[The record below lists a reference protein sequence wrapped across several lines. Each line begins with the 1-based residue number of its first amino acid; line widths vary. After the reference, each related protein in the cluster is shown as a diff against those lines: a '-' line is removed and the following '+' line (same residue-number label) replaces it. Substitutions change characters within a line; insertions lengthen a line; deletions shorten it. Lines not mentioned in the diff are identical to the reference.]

1 MSDTAPAAVDPLFL
15 LPVRYEDRTR
25 ITPLGALLPGAR
37 AVVEGEVQLADIVF
51 RRRRTLLVRIS
62 DGSGFLNLR
71 FFYFS
76 RAQVAN
82 LARGTRLRCTGEVRR
97 GPQGLEMVHPEY
109 RRLGNEAEPLEDR
122 LTPIYPLTE
131 GVTQGRLRASVN
143 RALLRLAANPA
154 EDLLPRDV
162 VSRLHLPPLSEALEF
177 MHHPPVGT
185 SLAVL
190 AAGRNPAQ
198 RRLAF
203 EELLAHQL
211 SMQQLKQRIQREP
224 APALHDPEKLSDRF
238 VASLPFALTAAQQRV
253 LGEVAGDLQR
263 ELPMM
268 RLIQGDVG
276 CGKTVLAAAAAARAV
291 GSGGQAALMAPTEL
305 LAEQHWRTLDGWFR
319 PLGITVAL
327 LSGSQPA
334 RTRRSGIAAVASGE
348 VQIAVGTHALF
359 QEGVTFRR
367 LAVVIVDEQHRFG
380 VQQRMQLKEKGRHGQ
395 QVPHQLIMTATPIP
409 RTLAMT
415 AYADL
420 DVSVIDELPPGRV
433 PIRTVVLAAER
444 RAEVVERIHSAC
456 RAGRQAYWV
465 CPLIDESDELR
476 AQAAEETAASLV
488 AALPDVRIG
497 LVHGRMPPRAKEK
510 AMHDFKAGRTQ
521 LLVATTVIEV
531 GVDVPNA
538 SLMVIENAERMGLAQ
553 LHQLRGRVGRGS
565 AESSCVLLYQS
576 PLSELARARL
586 AVVRDSN
593 DGFEI
598 ASRDLELRGPG
609 ELLGTRQT
617 GLAELRIADLIRD
630 ADLLPQVR
638 STAQL
643 LLRENAACIAP
654 LRVRWIG
661 GAEEYG
667 RIG

>member
-25 ITPLGALLPGAR
+25 ITPLGALQPGAR
-37 AVVEGEVQLADIVF
+37 AVVEGEVQLADVVF

-76 RAQVAN
+76 RAQIDN
-82 LARGTRLRCTGEVRR
+82 LARGTRLRCAGEVRR

-109 RRLGNEAEPLEDR
+109 RRIGSAVEPLEDR

-131 GVTQGRLRASVN
+131 GVTQGRVRASVN
-143 RALLRLAANPA
+143 RALAKLAANPA
-154 EDLLPRDV
+154 EDLLPAGV
-162 VSRLHLPPLSEALEF
+162 VERLHLPPLREALEF

-190 AAGRNPAQ
+190 AAGQNPAQ
-198 RRLAF
+198 RRLSF

-211 SMQQLKQRIQREP
+211 SMQQLKQRIQSEP
-224 APALHDPEKLSDRF
+224 APALRDAANLGERF
-238 VASLPFALTAAQQRV
+238 IASLPFKLTGAQQRV
-253 LGEVAGDLQR
+253 LAELTSDLTR

-276 CGKTVLAAAAAARAV
+276 CGKTVIAAAAAARAV

-305 LAEQHWRTLDGWFR
+305 LAEQHWRTLDSWFR

-334 RTRRSGIAAVASGE
+334 RTRRSAIAAVSSGE

-359 QEGVTFRR
+359 QEGVTFQR
-367 LAVVIVDEQHRFG
+367 LALVVVDEQHRFG
-380 VQQRMQLKEKGRHGQ
+380 VQQRMQLKEKGRHGE

-444 RAEVVERIHSAC
+444 RAEVVERIHNAC
-456 RAGRQAYWV
+456 REGRQAYWV

-476 AQAAEETAASLV
+476 AQAAEETAGSLV
-488 AALPDVRIG
+488 AALPDLRIG

-565 AESSCVLLYQS
+565 AESSCVLLYQA

-586 AVVRDSN
+586 AAIRDSN
-593 DGFEI
+593 G
-598 ASRDLELRGPG
+598 
-609 ELLGTRQT
+609 
-617 GLAELRIADLIRD
+617 
-630 ADLLPQVR
+630 
-638 STAQL
+638 
-643 LLRENAACIAP
+643 
-654 LRVRWIG
+654 RV
-661 GAEEYG
+661 
-667 RIG
+667 

>member
-1 MSDTAPAAVDPLFL
+1 VSDTAPAAVDPLFL

-25 ITPLGALLPGAR
+25 LTPLGALLPGVR
-37 AVVEGEVQLADIVF
+37 AVVEGEVQLADVVF

-76 RAQVAN
+76 RAQMAN
-82 LARGTRLRCTGEVRR
+82 LTRGTHLRCAGEVRR

-109 RRLGNEAEPLEDR
+109 RRIGNEAEPLEDR

-131 GVTQGRLRASVN
+131 GVTQGRVRASVN
-143 RALLRLAANPA
+143 RALAKLAANPA
-154 EDLLPRDV
+154 EDLLPASV
-162 VSRLHLPPLSEALEF
+162 VAQLHLPPLRDALEF

-185 SLAVL
+185 SLAAL
-190 AAGRNPAQ
+190 AEGRNPAQ
-198 RRLAF
+198 RRLSF

-211 SMQQLKQRIQREP
+211 SMQQLKQRIQSEP
-224 APALHDPEKLSDRF
+224 APALHDAQKLSDRF
-238 VASLPFALTAAQQRV
+238 IASLPFRLTAAQQRV
-253 LGEVAGDLQR
+253 LGEVAGDLTR
-263 ELPMM
+263 ALPMM

-276 CGKTVLAAAAAARAV
+276 CGKTVIAAAAAARAV

-305 LAEQHWRTLDGWFR
+305 LAEQHWRTLDNWFR

-334 RTRRSGIAAVASGE
+334 RTRRSAIAAVASGE
-348 VQIAVGTHALF
+348 VHIAVGTHALF
-359 QEGVTFRR
+359 QEGVTFQR
-367 LAVVIVDEQHRFG
+367 LALVIVDEQHRFG
-380 VQQRMQLKEKGRHGQ
+380 VQQRMQLKEKGRHGE

-444 RAEVVERIHSAC
+444 RAEVVERIHNAC
-456 RAGRQAYWV
+456 KVGRQAYWV

-510 AMHDFKAGRTQ
+510 AMHEFKAGRTQ

-565 AESSCVLLYQS
+565 EESSCVLLYQA

-586 AVVRDSN
+586 AVIRDSN

-598 ASRDLELRGPG
+598 ARRDLELRGPG

-638 STAQL
+638 STAEL
-643 LLRENAACIAP
+643 LLRENAGCIAP
-654 LRVRWIG
+654 LRARWIG
-661 GAEEYG
+661 GSEEYG
-667 RIG
+667 RVG